1 MHTIGAQQTGAQQ
14 TEFSQAQEGV
24 EEQGASGDSAHL
36 LGLLRTSASSSTS
49 GEGRLVVLPPALPV
63 TACTRS
69 GDWLSGFCSYTG
81 VNSLC
86 QINTILNFKITA
98 GTPGITVI
106 PIIVYPIC
114 LLELAKGVANIC
126 ICVLHDS
133 TAGER
138 QELHVQRRARTHLEV
153 AVLRAAAKQEP
164 WHCGSHSA
172 LGCPVS
178 VPLPDGD
185 TWPCPGDP
193 GAVLG
198 NLVLP
203 WGPTPSQLSS
213 TGSSGTWPHS
223 PPTPGA
229 ST

>member
-1 MHTIGAQQTGAQQ
+1 MFPRPGGSGGAG
-14 TEFSQAQEGV
+14 SLGRLCPPL
-24 EEQGASGDSAHL
+24 GASPNLCCSYVRRREAG
-36 LGLLRTSASSSTS
+36 GF
-49 GEGRLVVLPPALPV
+49 GPALPV

-81 VNSLC
+81 GNSLC

-106 PIIVYPIC
+106 PIIVYPVC
-114 LLELAKGVANIC
+114 LLELARGVANIC

-138 QELHVQRRARTHLEV
+138 QELHVQRRAQTRLEV

-164 WHCGSHSA
+164 WHCRSHSA

-178 VPLPDGD
+178 IPLPN
-185 TWPCPGDP
+185 TWPCPGEP
-193 GAVLG
+193 GAALG
-198 NLVLP
+198 P
-203 WGPTPSQLSS
+203 HPFPTLLHGELWDMATLTPS
-213 TGSSGTWPHS
+213 TGSEHMTQ
-223 PPTPGA
+223 PGQSA
-229 ST
+229 SSVLDWG